1 MKGDKDLE
9 LVWKATL
16 ESCKETQR
24 KTIRNIWFHL
34 VLIVSHTTFLLYQFF
49 T

>member
-1 MKGDKDLE
+1 MKEDLD
-9 LVWKATL
+9 LVWKTAL

-34 VLIVSHTTFLLYQFF
+34 VLIVSHITLLLYQFF